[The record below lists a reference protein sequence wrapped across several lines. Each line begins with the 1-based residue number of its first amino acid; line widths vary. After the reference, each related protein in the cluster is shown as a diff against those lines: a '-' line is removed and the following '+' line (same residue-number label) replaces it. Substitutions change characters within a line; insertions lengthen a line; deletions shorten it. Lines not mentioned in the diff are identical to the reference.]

1 MQVLAP
7 RSFPVAPC
15 AEGDAARLLRAALPD
30 GLGGTGAVRSAS
42 HRRGAVC
49 MLLEDRLAA
58 GMAAAQRGD
67 GAAYRAVLGESLP
80 LIAAAARAAGVRGA
94 LVDDVVQE
102 TLLTLHHAR
111 HTYDPALP
119 FLPWLRAIARR
130 RAIDALRRQGR
141 RVREVHDPVALDAHP
156 DASGAPGDALDAA
169 DRRRVLRAA
178 VASLPAGQ
186 REAVEH
192 LSLAE
197 RSLDETAALT
207 GRSKVA
213 LKVNLHRALK
223 ALRQRLAG
231 QRERG
236 DV

>member
-1 MQVLAP
+1 MQALDARLVLA
-7 RSFPVAPC
+7 APS
-15 AEGDAARLLRAALPD
+15 GGRDAASLLRAALAD
-30 GLGGTGAVRSAS
+30 SLGGAGTVRSSS
-42 HRRGAVC
+42 HRHGASS

-67 GAAYRAVLGESLP
+67 GTAYRTVLTDSLP
-80 LIAAAARAAGVRGA
+80 VIAAAARAAGARGA

-102 TLLTLHHAR
+102 TLLTLHGAR
-111 HTYDPALP
+111 QTYDPARP

-130 RAIDALRRQGR
+130 RAIDALRREGR
-141 RVREVHDPVALDAHP
+141 RVREVHDPIALDAHP
-156 DASGAPGDALDAA
+156 DESGAPGDALEAA
-169 DRRRVLRAA
+169 DRGRLLRAA
-178 VASLPAGQ
+178 VASLPVSQ

-197 RSLDETAALT
+197 RSLDEASALT

-231 QRERG
+231 DRERE

>member
-1 MQVLAP
+1 MQALAS
-7 RSFPVAPC
+7 RSILDSPSD
-15 AEGDAARLLRAALPD
+15 GRDAAGLLRAALT
-30 GLGGTGAVRSAS
+30 GGFGGAGPVRSAS
-42 HRRGAVC
+42 RPCGASS
-49 MLLEDRLAA
+49 MLLEDQLAA
-58 GMAAAQRGD
+58 GMAAAQQGD
-67 GAAYRAVLGESLP
+67 GAAYRAVLRDCLP
-80 LIAAAARAAGVRGA
+80 LIAASARAVGARGA

-102 TLLTLHHAR
+102 TLLTLHNAR
-111 HTYDPALP
+111 QTYDPARP

-141 RVREVHDPVALDAHP
+141 RVQEVHDPIAFDQHLDV
-156 DASGAPGDALDAA
+156 SLAPGDTLEAA
-169 DRRRVLRAA
+169 DRGRLLRAA

-231 QRERG
+231 DRDRD